1 MGRFK
6 SRRINAHLMSI
17 VKVKFRVYNPADMSK
32 YVEIDGIVDTGGA
45 VYSVIA
51 SSLLNSIGIKPLERR
66 RFLAFGSYVERDVG
80 GAIIEVMGR
89 RGGAVT
95 VIFGEEGG
103 DINVLGGVTALEALG
118 LEVDVVRGT
127 LKETEQLLL

>member
-6 SRRINAHLMSI
+6 SRRVNAHLMGI

-32 YVEIDGIVDTGGA
+32 YVEVDGIVDTGT

-66 RFLAFGSYVERDVG
+66 RFLAFGGYVERDIG

-95 VIFGEEGG
+95 VIFGEEG
-103 DINVLGGVTALEALG
+103 DVNVLGVTALESLG

>member
-1 MGRFK
+1 M
-6 SRRINAHLMSI
+6 
-17 VKVKFRVYNPADMSK
+17 
-32 YVEIDGIVDTGGA
+32 
-45 VYSVIA
+45 
-51 SSLLNSIGIKPLERR
+51 
-66 RFLAFGSYVERDVG
+66 AFGSYVERDVG